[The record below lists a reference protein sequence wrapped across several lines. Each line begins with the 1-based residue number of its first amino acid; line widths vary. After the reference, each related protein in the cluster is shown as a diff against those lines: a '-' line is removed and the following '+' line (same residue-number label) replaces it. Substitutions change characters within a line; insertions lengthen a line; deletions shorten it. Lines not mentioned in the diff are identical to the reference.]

1 MIYNFPYLKDN
12 DFLKKFNETHL
23 KEQYVK
29 IIVLTFDEKPI
40 QQIQGLVT
48 GGNISLDGSSGM
60 RRTCNL
66 NMIVNQNNMNLTNTQ
81 NLLSINKKIEVL
93 IGFVNNTEKYLDYPM
108 IWFPQGVYVII
119 SPNITNSLNGMN
131 ISLTLHDKMALLN
144 GQCGG
149 TLPASVI
156 FSEVENIDENGKVVI
171 NKPTIFQI
179 ILELVNHFG
188 GQQLGKIII
197 NDVDTRIKAVMKWTG
212 STPLYIQSIIN
223 NDTGK
228 KTYNV
233 STIELDESKV
243 YTYGQDVGF
252 ILTDFT
258 YPGDLIGNA
267 GDTVVTILD
276 QIKNTLGNYEYFYDI
291 NGNFVFQE
299 IKNYLNNTYST
310 RLLNELTFND
320 YLVDYTTGKSVY
332 TFENSNIVQSYSN
345 TPQYQQIKND
355 FMIWGKRKTVNDLE
369 IPIRYHLAIDTKPS
383 VGNEYTIFY
392 YTDPEDGILKAKK
405 PLMFN
410 SKQDFPE
417 IGEANQYYSFP
428 GSVIFSWD
436 PDLEEYIQT
445 SYEKTSTITED
456 YRTELYFSGI
466 ESEPFGLAS
475 NYYFTELKNQWPK
488 IYDLQE
494 HKFKEE
500 VINSPDNI
508 DFFLDILDGDTSIA
522 KYGIQNIGRRTTTIV
537 DDSINCIFEPEV
549 EDIVF
554 IEKENDKAQM
564 KKLKQECDQRKQN
577 YVQVDSGI
585 YNMLINGGVLKSAYE
600 EIRRQLYQ
608 YTQYNEQISLTA
620 LPIYNLEPNTRIT
633 VRDAQSDIYG
643 DYMIKSLS
651 IPLDINGTMN
661 ISATRALER
670 I

>member
-1 MIYNFPYLKDN
+1 MVYNFPYLKDN
-12 DFLKKFNETHL
+12 DFLKEFNEVHL

-48 GGNISLDGSSGM
+48 GGSISLDGSSGM

-66 NMIVNQNNMNLTNTQ
+66 NMIVNQNNMSLTNTQ

-119 SPNITNSLNGMN
+119 SPNITNGLNGMN

-156 FSEVENIDENGKVVI
+156 FSQVEDIGENGEVVI

-212 STPLYIQSIIN
+212 STPLYIQSTIN
-223 NDTGK
+223 NDTGQK
-228 KTYNV
+228 IYTV
-233 STIELDESKV
+233 STTELDKSKV

-252 ILTDFT
+252 TLTDFT

-291 NGNFVFQE
+291 NGNFIFQE

-310 RLLNELTFND
+310 RLLNELTLND

-383 VGNEYTIFY
+383 FGNEYTIFY

-405 PLMFN
+405 PLIFN
-410 SKQDFPE
+410 SKQNFPE

-428 GSVIFSWD
+428 EGAIFSWD
-436 PDLEEYIQT
+436 PDLEEYVQT
-445 SYEKTSTITED
+445 SYEKTNTTTED

-508 DFFLDILDGDTSIA
+508 DFFLDILDGDISIA
-522 KYGIQNIGRRTTTIV
+522 KYGVQNIGRRTTTIV

-549 EDIVF
+549 EDVVF
-554 IEKENDKAQM
+554 IENENDKANM

-585 YNMLINGGVLKSAYE
+585 YNMLVNGGVLRSAYE
-600 EIRRQLYQ
+600 EIRRELYR

-633 VRDAQSDIYG
+633 VRDVQSDIYG

-661 ISATRALER
+661 ISATRTLER

>member
-1 MIYNFPYLKDN
+1 MVYNFPYLKDN
-12 DFLKKFNETHL
+12 DFLKEFNEVHL

-48 GGNISLDGSSGM
+48 GGSISLDGSSGM

-66 NMIVNQNNMNLTNTQ
+66 NMIVNQNNMSLTNTQ

-119 SPNITNSLNGMN
+119 SPNITNGLNGMN

-156 FSEVENIDENGKVVI
+156 FSQVEDIGENGEVVI

-212 STPLYIQSIIN
+212 STPLYIQSTIN
-223 NDTGK
+223 NDTGQK
-228 KTYNV
+228 IYTV
-233 STIELDESKV
+233 STTELDKSKV

-252 ILTDFT
+252 TLTDFT

-291 NGNFVFQE
+291 NGNFIFQE

-310 RLLNELTFND
+310 RLLNELTLND

-355 FMIWGKRKTVNDLE
+355 FMVWGKRKTVNDLE

-383 VGNEYTIFY
+383 FGNEYTIFY

-428 GSVIFSWD
+428 EGAIFSWD

-445 SYEKTSTITED
+445 SYEKTSTTTED

-508 DFFLDILDGDTSIA
+508 DFFLDILDGDISIA
-522 KYGIQNIGRRTTTIV
+522 KYGVQNIGRRTTTIV

-554 IEKENDKAQM
+554 IENENDKANM

-585 YNMLINGGVLKSAYE
+585 YNMLVNGGVLRSAYE
-600 EIRRQLYQ
+600 EIRRELYR
-608 YTQYNEQISLTA
+608 YTQYNEQISLTT

-633 VRDAQSDIYG
+633 VRDVQSDIYG

-661 ISATRALER
+661 ISATRTLER

>member
-12 DFLKKFNETHL
+12 DFLKEFNEIHL

-66 NMIVNQNNMNLTNTQ
+66 NMIVNQNNMSLTNTQ

-119 SPNITNSLNGMN
+119 SPNITNGLNGMN

-156 FSEVENIDENGKVVI
+156 FSQVEDIDENGKVVI

-212 STPLYIQSIIN
+212 STPLYIQSTVN
-223 NDTGK
+223 NNTGQK
-228 KTYNV
+228 IYTV
-233 STIELDESKV
+233 STTELDKSKV

-252 ILTDFT
+252 TLTDFT

-291 NGNFVFQE
+291 NGNFIFQE

-310 RLLNELTFND
+310 RMLNELTLND

-355 FMIWGKRKTVNDLE
+355 FVIWGKRKTVNDLE

-383 VGNEYTIFY
+383 FGNEYIIFY

-417 IGEANQYYSFP
+417 IGETNQYYSFP
-428 GSVIFSWD
+428 EGAIFSWD
-436 PDLEEYIQT
+436 SNLEEYIQT
-445 SYEKTSTITED
+445 SYEKTSTITKD
-456 YRTELYFSGI
+456 YRTELYFSGV

-508 DFFLDILDGDTSIA
+508 DFFLDILDGDISIA
-522 KYGIQNIGRRTTTIV
+522 KYGVQNIGRRTTTIV

-554 IEKENDKAQM
+554 IENENDKANM

-585 YNMLINGGVLKSAYE
+585 YNMLVNGGVLRSAYE
-600 EIRRQLYQ
+600 EIRQELYR
-608 YTQYNEQISLTA
+608 YTQYNEQISLTT

-633 VRDAQSDIYG
+633 VRDVQSDIYG

-661 ISATRALER
+661 ISATKTLER

>member
-1 MIYNFPYLKDN
+1 MVYNFPYLKDN
-12 DFLKKFNETHL
+12 DFLKEFNEVHL

-66 NMIVNQNNMNLTNTQ
+66 NMIVNQSNMSLTNTQ

-119 SPNITNSLNGMN
+119 SPNITNGLNGMN

-156 FSEVENIDENGKVVI
+156 FSQVEDIDENGKVVI

-212 STPLYIQSIIN
+212 STPLYIQSTV
-223 NDTGK
+223 NDNTGQK
-228 KTYNV
+228 IYTV
-233 STIELDESKV
+233 STTELDKSKV

-252 ILTDFT
+252 TLTDFT

-310 RLLNELTFND
+310 RLLNELTLND

-355 FMIWGKRKTVNDLE
+355 FMVWGKRKTVNDLE

-383 VGNEYTIFY
+383 FGNEYTIFY

-405 PLMFN
+405 PLIFD

-428 GSVIFSWD
+428 GGAIFSWD
-436 PDLEEYIQT
+436 PDSEEYIQT
-445 SYEKTSTITED
+445 SYEKTNTITED

-508 DFFLDILDGDTSIA
+508 DFFLDILDGDISIA
-522 KYGIQNIGRRTTTIV
+522 KYGVQNIGRRTTTIV

-549 EDIVF
+549 EDVVF
-554 IEKENDKAQM
+554 IENENDKANM

-585 YNMLINGGVLKSAYE
+585 YNMLVNGGVLRSAYE
-600 EIRRQLYQ
+600 EIRRELYR

-633 VRDAQSDIYG
+633 VRDVQSDIYG

-661 ISATRALER
+661 ISATRTLER

>member
-1 MIYNFPYLKDN
+1 MVYNFPYLKDN
-12 DFLKKFNETHL
+12 DFLKEFNEVHL

-66 NMIVNQNNMNLTNTQ
+66 NMIVNQNNMSLTNTQ

-93 IGFVNNTEKYLDYPM
+93 IGFINNTEKYLDYPM

-119 SPNITNSLNGMN
+119 SPNITNGLNGMN

-156 FSEVENIDENGKVVI
+156 FSQVEDIDENGKVVI

-212 STPLYIQSIIN
+212 STPLYIQSAVN
-223 NDTGK
+223 DDTGQK
-228 KTYNV
+228 IYTV
-233 STIELDESKV
+233 STTELDKSKV

-252 ILTDFT
+252 TLTDFT

-291 NGNFVFQE
+291 NGNFIFQE

-310 RLLNELTFND
+310 RLLNELTLND

-355 FMIWGKRKTVNDLE
+355 FMVWGKRKTVNDLE

-383 VGNEYTIFY
+383 FGNEYTIFY

-405 PLMFN
+405 PLIFN

-417 IGEANQYYSFP
+417 IGKANQYYSFP
-428 GSVIFSWD
+428 EGAIFSWD

-445 SYEKTSTITED
+445 SYKKTSITTKD

-500 VINSPDNI
+500 VISSPDNI
-508 DFFLDILDGDTSIA
+508 DFFLDILDGDISIA

-554 IEKENDKAQM
+554 IENENDKANM

-585 YNMLINGGVLKSAYE
+585 YNMLVNGGVLRSAYE
-600 EIRRQLYQ
+600 EIRRELYQ
-608 YTQYNEQISLTA
+608 YTQYNEQISLTT

-633 VRDAQSDIYG
+633 VRDVQSDIYG

>member
-1 MIYNFPYLKDN
+1 MVYNFPYLKDN
-12 DFLKKFNETHL
+12 DFLKEFNEVHL

-66 NMIVNQNNMNLTNTQ
+66 NMIVNQSNMSLTNTQ

-119 SPNITNSLNGMN
+119 SPNIINGLNGMN

-156 FSEVENIDENGKVVI
+156 FSQVEDIDENGKVVI

-212 STPLYIQSIIN
+212 STPLYIQSTV
-223 NDTGK
+223 NDNTGQK
-228 KTYNV
+228 IYTV
-233 STIELDESKV
+233 STTELDKSKV

-252 ILTDFT
+252 TLTDFT

-310 RLLNELTFND
+310 RLLNELTLND

-355 FMIWGKRKTVNDLE
+355 FMVWGKRKTVNDLE

-383 VGNEYTIFY
+383 FGKEYTIFY

-405 PLMFN
+405 PLMFD

-428 GSVIFSWD
+428 GGAIFSWD
-436 PDLEEYIQT
+436 PDSEEYTQT

-488 IYDLQE
+488 IYNLQE

-508 DFFLDILDGDTSIA
+508 DFFLDILDGDISIA
-522 KYGIQNIGRRTTTIV
+522 KYGVQNIGRRTTTIV

-549 EDIVF
+549 EDVVF
-554 IEKENDKAQM
+554 IENENDKANM

-585 YNMLINGGVLKSAYE
+585 YNMLVNGGVLRSAYE
-600 EIRRQLYQ
+600 EIRRELYR

-633 VRDAQSDIYG
+633 VRDVQSDIYG

-661 ISATRALER
+661 ISATRTLER

>member
-12 DFLKKFNETHL
+12 NFLKEFNEIHL

-40 QQIQGLVT
+40 QQIQGLIT

-66 NMIVNQNNMNLTNTQ
+66 NMIVNQSNMSLTSTQ

-119 SPNITNSLNGMN
+119 SPNITNGLNGMN

-156 FSEVENIDENGKVVI
+156 FSQIEDIDENGKVVI

-212 STPLYIQSIIN
+212 STPLYIQSTIN
-223 NDTGK
+223 NDTGQK
-228 KTYNV
+228 IYTV
-233 STIELDESKV
+233 STTELNKSKV

-252 ILTDFT
+252 TLTDFT

-310 RLLNELTFND
+310 KMLNELTLND

-383 VGNEYTIFY
+383 FGNEYTIFY

-405 PLMFN
+405 PLIFN
-410 SKQDFPE
+410 SKQNFPE

-428 GSVIFSWD
+428 GGAIFSWD
-436 PDLEEYIQT
+436 PESEKYIQT
-445 SYEKTSTITED
+445 SYEKINTITKD

-466 ESEPFGLAS
+466 ESEPFGLVS

-508 DFFLDILDGDTSIA
+508 DFFLDILDGDISIA
-522 KYGIQNIGRRTTTIV
+522 KYGVQNIGRRTTTIV

-554 IEKENDKAQM
+554 IENENDKANM

-585 YNMLINGGVLKSAYE
+585 YNMLVNGGVLRSAYE
-600 EIRRQLYQ
+600 EIRRELYQ
-608 YTQYNEQISLTA
+608 YTQYNEQISLTT

-633 VRDAQSDIYG
+633 VRDVQSDIYG

-661 ISATRALER
+661 ISATRTLER